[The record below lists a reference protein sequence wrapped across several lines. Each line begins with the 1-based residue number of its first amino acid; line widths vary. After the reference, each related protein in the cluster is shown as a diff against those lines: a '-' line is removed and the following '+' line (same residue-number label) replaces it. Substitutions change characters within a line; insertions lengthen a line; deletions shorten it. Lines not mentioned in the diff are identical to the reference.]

1 MKTNEELQ
9 KNVQD
14 AIKWERLLNAA
25 EIGVTVKDG
34 IVTLT
39 GVVDSY
45 LKKLE
50 AEVASRNVA
59 GVRAVIEKIE
69 VQFCNSE
76 GKSDGDLATDILN
89 AFKNCEDVPNDVVKV
104 KVEVSWVTLEGE
116 VQWNYQ
122 KIAAQVAISK
132 ILGIKGISNY
142 ITIIADTT
150 NQVEKL
156 EIENAFKRN
165 WSLDDKGISLSV
177 EGNAVTITGTV
188 DSLYEKEE
196 AGRIAWNAKGVIA
209 VENNLVVD
217 DFIRQ

>member
-9 KNVQD
+9 RNVQD

-76 GKSDGDLATDILN
+76 GKSDAELATDILN
-89 AFKNCEDVPNDVVKV
+89 AFKNCQDVPNDIVKV
-104 KVEVSWVTLEGE
+104 KVEASWVTLEGE

-122 KIAAQVAISK
+122 KIAAQDAISK
-132 ILGIKGISNY
+132 ILGLKGISNY
-142 ITIIADTT
+142 INIKADTT

-156 EIENAFKRN
+156 EIENAIKRN
-165 WSLDDKGISLSV
+165 WSLADKGILLSV
-177 EGNAVTITGTV
+177 IGNVVTITGMV

-196 AGRIAWNAKGVIA
+196 AGRIAWNAKGVID
-209 VENNLVVD
+209 VENNLIVD
-217 DFIRQ
+217 DFTRQ

>member
-9 KNVQD
+9 RNVQD

-69 VQFCNSE
+69 VQFCNSN
-76 GKSDGDLATDILN
+76 GKSDDELATDILN
-89 AFKNCEDVPNDVVKV
+89 AFKQSQDVPNDVVKV
-104 KVEVSWVTLEGE
+104 KVEACWVTLEGE
-116 VQWNYQ
+116 VQWNYE
-122 KIAAQVAISK
+122 KIAAQVVISK

-142 ITIIADTT
+142 INIKADTT

-156 EIENAFKRN
+156 EIENALKRN
-165 WSLDDKGISLSV
+165 WSLANKEILLSV
-177 EGNAVTITGTV
+177 IENVVTITGTV

-196 AGRIAWNAKGVIA
+196 AGHIAWNAKGVIN
-209 VENNLVVD
+209 VENNLIVED
-217 DFIRQ
+217 LIRQ